1 MPTGWSSCSHAPE
14 PFKVLLCWA
23 GHPEAPMGKAQEAGA
38 GQAKARAF
46 QRNCSEA
53 SLAGA
58 ANLSL
63 PPHSLRGLQPSK
75 GHLGVFSSASVM
87 PLPTQVL
94 HLPTLLVILPQVRGK
109 ILILTICAAGIGGT
123 FQYGYNLTI
132 INAPTVVRWPFC
144 YSAP

>member
-1 MPTGWSSCSHAPE
+1 
-14 PFKVLLCWA
+14 
-23 GHPEAPMGKAQEAGA
+23 MGKAQEAGA

-46 QRNCSEA
+46 QRNCPEA

-58 ANLSL
+58 ATLSLSL
-63 PPHSLRGLQPSK
+63 PTFPSGSAAQQGALGTLQLCLRDGR
-75 GHLGVFSSASVM
+75 

-94 HLPTLLVILPQVRGK
+94 NLPTLLVILPQVRGK

-132 INAPTVVRWPFC
+132 INAPTEVRWPFC
-144 YSAP
+144 YHAP

>member
-1 MPTGWSSCSHAPE
+1 MLTEILLTCTRTLQRGP
-14 PFKVLLCWA
+14 VLLCWA
-23 GHPEAPMGKAQEAGA
+23 GHAEAPMGKGQEAGA
-38 GQAKARAF
+38 GQAKSRAF

-53 SLAGA
+53 SMEGA
-58 ANLSL
+58 ATLS
-63 PPHSLRGLQPSK
+63 PLRGLQPSK

-144 YSAP
+144 YHAP